1 MRFFLSSR
9 KEKKLKIYW
18 KFPGGFFYLIRKPR
32 EPREPMESG
41 KFYALVC
48 LAAGALFVALLLGT
62 SVIKHFGG

>member
-1 MRFFLSSR
+1 M
-9 KEKKLKIYW
+9 KIYW

-62 SVIKHFGG
+62 SVIKNFGG

>member
-1 MRFFLSSR
+1 M
-9 KEKKLKIYW
+9 KIYL
-18 KFPGGFFYLIRKPR
+18 KFHGGFFCLIRKPR

-62 SVIKHFGG
+62 SVIENFGG

>member
-1 MRFFLSSR
+1 M
-9 KEKKLKIYW
+9 KIYL
-18 KFPGGFFYLIRKPR
+18 KFPGGFLCQIRKPR

-62 SVIKHFGG
+62 SVIKHFVG

>member
-1 MRFFLSSR
+1 M
-9 KEKKLKIYW
+9 KIYL
-18 KFPGGFFYLIRKPR
+18 KFPGGFFCLIRKPR
-32 EPREPMESG
+32 EPREPMDSG